1 MYNPNETFFN
11 SFILKVEG
19 FPVKACVCVFVL
31 IIMLRQSAVKMYYED
46 IKLDLSRLHFKATFW
61 FLIKV
66 TARFGLGYG

>member
-11 SFILKVEG
+11 SFILKV
-19 FPVKACVCVFVL
+19 VKACVCVFVL

-66 TARFGLGYG
+66 TVRFGLGCG